1 MEKAE
6 IEVKTQRK
14 KVSRM
19 NELTLE
25 KFEEASEIVTRVTNP
40 TKLIKSDYLSQQT
53 GAKVYL
59 KPENMQHTGAYKL
72 RGAYYKISTLSE
84 EERAKGLITASA
96 GNHAQ
101 GVAYAAKA
109 YGCKATIVMPTVTP
123 LIKVNRTK
131 SYGAEVILHGDVYD
145 DACEYAYKLAEE
157 HGYTFVHPFDD
168 LDVATGQGTIAMEII
183 QELPTV
189 DYILAPIGGGGLIT
203 GVSTLAK
210 MLNPKIKVIGVE
222 PAGAASMTAALKAGE
237 VVELD
242 SANTIADGTAVK
254 AVGHQNLPY
263 VRENVDEVLLVDDDE
278 LIGAFLDIVENHKMI
293 VENSGLLSVAAL
305 KQLDCKGKKVVCIL
319 SGGNM
324 DVITM
329 SSIVQHGL
337 IQRNRIFSV
346 SVLLPDKPGELQRVA
361 SVIAGQKGNIIKLEH
376 NQFVS
381 TNRNAA
387 VELRITMEAFGTEHK
402 HQILAALEE
411 NGLKPKTI
419 SAKLY

>member
-1 MEKAE
+1 M
-6 IEVKTQRK
+6 
-14 KVSRM
+14 M
-19 NELTLE
+19 TLE
-25 KFEEASEIVTRVTNP
+25 KFEEASELVKKVTNS
-40 TKLIKSDYLSQQT
+40 TKLVYSDYLSEQS
-53 GAKVYL
+53 GGKVYL
-59 KPENMQHTGAYKL
+59 KPENMQHTGAYKI
-72 RGAYYKISTLSE
+72 RGAYYKISALSD
-84 EERAKGLITASA
+84 EERGRGLITASA

-101 GVAYAAKA
+101 GVAFAAKKF
-109 YGCKATIVMPTVTP
+109 GCKAVIVMPTVTP

-145 DACEYAYKLAEE
+145 DAYAYACELAEKE
-157 HGYTFVHPFDD
+157 GYTFVHPFNDI
-168 LDVATGQGTIAMEII
+168 DVATGQGTIAMEIV

-189 DYILAPIGGGGLIT
+189 DYILVPIGGGGLVS
-203 GVSTLAK
+203 GVATLAK

-222 PAGAASMTAALKAGE
+222 PAEAASMKAALAAGE
-237 VVELD
+237 VVQLE

-254 AVGHQNLPY
+254 AVGDKILPF
-263 VRENVDEVLLVDDDE
+263 VKENVDDVLLVEDDE
-278 LIGAFLDIVENHKMI
+278 LIGAFLDMVENHKMI

-305 KQLDCKGKKVVCIL
+305 KQLDCKGKKVVCVL

-337 IQRNRIFSV
+337 IQRDRIFSV
-346 SVLLPDKPGELQRVA
+346 SVLLPDKPGELVQVA
-361 SVIAGQKGNIIKLEH
+361 QTIAEAQGNVIKLEH

-402 HQILAALEE
+402 QEILKALEKK
-411 NGLKPKTI
+411 GYRPRLI
-419 SAKLY
+419 GAKLY

>member
-1 MEKAE
+1 M
-6 IEVKTQRK
+6 
-14 KVSRM
+14 
-19 NELTLE
+19 LTLE
-25 KFEEASEIVTRVTNP
+25 KFEEATELVKKVTNP
-40 TKLIKSDYLSQQT
+40 TKLIYSDFLSEQS
-53 GAKVYL
+53 GGKVYL
-59 KPENMQHTGAYKL
+59 KPENMQHTGAYKI

-84 EERAKGLITASA
+84 EERERGLITASA

-101 GVAYAAKA
+101 GVAFAAKKF
-109 YGCKATIVMPTVTP
+109 GCKATIVMPTVTP

-131 SYGAEVILHGDVYD
+131 SYGAEVVLHGDVYD
-145 DACEYAYKLAEE
+145 DAYDYACELAEKN
-157 HGYTFVHPFDD
+157 GYTFVHPFND
-168 LDVATGQGTIAMEII
+168 LDVATGQGTIAMEIV

-189 DYILAPIGGGGLIT
+189 DYILVPVGGGGLIT
-203 GVSTLAK
+203 GVATLSK

-222 PAGAASMTAALKAGE
+222 PAEAASMTAALKAGE
-237 VVELD
+237 VVELE

-254 AVGHQNLPY
+254 TVGDKILPY
-263 VRENVDEVLLVDDDE
+263 VQENVDDILLVEDDE
-278 LIGAFLDIVENHKMI
+278 LIGAFLDMVENHKMI

-305 KQLDCKGKKVVCIL
+305 KQLDCRGKKVVCLL

-337 IQRNRIFSV
+337 IQRDRIFSV
-346 SVLLPDKPGELQRVA
+346 SVLLPDKPGELVQVA
-361 SVIAGQKGNIIKLEH
+361 KTIADEQGNVIKLEH

-402 HQILAALEE
+402 NRILDALEKK
-411 NGLKPKTI
+411 GFRPKLI
-419 SAKLY
+419 GAKLY

>member
-1 MEKAE
+1 
-6 IEVKTQRK
+6 
-14 KVSRM
+14 
-19 NELTLE
+19 
-25 KFEEASEIVTRVTNP
+25 
-40 TKLIKSDYLSQQT
+40 
-53 GAKVYL
+53 
-59 KPENMQHTGAYKL
+59 
-72 RGAYYKISTLSE
+72 
-84 EERAKGLITASA
+84 
-96 GNHAQ
+96 
-101 GVAYAAKA
+101 
-109 YGCKATIVMPTVTP
+109 MPTVTP

-131 SYGAEVILHGDVYD
+131 SYGAEVVLYGDVYD
-145 DACEYAYKLAEE
+145 DSYAYARELAEKE
-157 HGYTFVHPFDD
+157 GYTFVHPFND
-168 LDVATGQGTIAMEII
+168 LDVATGQGTIAMEIV

-189 DYILAPIGGGGLIT
+189 DYIIVPVGGGGLIS
-203 GVSTLAK
+203 GVATLAK

-222 PAGAASMTAALKAGE
+222 PSEAASMTAALKAGE

-254 AVGHQNLPY
+254 AVGHKILPY
-263 VRENVDEVLLVDDDE
+263 AQENVDDMPLVEDAE
-278 LIGAFLDIVENHKMI
+278 PIGAFLDMVDNHKMI

-305 KQLDCKGKKVVCIL
+305 KQLDLRGKKVVCVL

-337 IQRNRIFSV
+337 IQRDRIFSV
-346 SVLLPDKPGELQRVA
+346 SVLLPDKPGELVQVA
-361 SVIAGQKGNIIKLEH
+361 KTIADEQGNVIKLEH

-402 HQILAALEE
+402 KRILDALEKK
-411 NGLKPKTI
+411 GFRPKLI

>member
-1 MEKAE
+1 MM
-6 IEVKTQRK
+6 I
-14 KVSRM
+14 
-19 NELTLE
+19 LE
-25 KFEEASEIVTRVTNP
+25 KFEQASELVKKVTNP
-40 TKLIKSDYLSQQT
+40 TKLVYSEYLSQQS
-53 GAKVYL
+53 GGKIYL
-59 KPENMQHTGAYKL
+59 KPENMQYTGAYKV

-84 EERAKGLITASA
+84 EERGKGLITASA

-101 GVAYAAKA
+101 GVAYAAQK

-145 DACEYAYKLAEE
+145 DACDYALKLAEE
-157 HGYTFVHPFDD
+157 NGYTFVHPFDD
-168 LDVATGQGTIAMEII
+168 LDVATGQGSIAMEIV

-189 DYILAPIGGGGLIT
+189 DYILAPIGGGGLIS

-210 MLNPKIKVIGVE
+210 MLNPKIQIIGVE
-222 PAGAASMTAALKAGE
+222 PAQAASMTAALANEGP
-237 VVELD
+237 VTLP

-254 AVGHQNLPY
+254 RVGEKIFPY
-263 VRENVDEVLLVDDDE
+263 VQENVDRIVTVEDDE
-278 LIGAFLDIVENHKMI
+278 LIGAFLDLVENHKMV
-293 VENSGLLSVAAL
+293 VENSGLLTVAAL
-305 KQLDCKGKKVVCIL
+305 KQLDLKGKKAVAIL

-337 IQRNRIFSV
+337 IQRDRIFSV
-346 SVLLPDKPGELQRVA
+346 SVLLPDKPGELVRVA
-361 SVIAGQKGNIIKLEH
+361 ATIADAQGNVIKLEH

-402 HQILAALEE
+402 HEIMQALEDE
-411 NGLKPKTI
+411 GFRPREI
-419 SAKLY
+419 GAKLY